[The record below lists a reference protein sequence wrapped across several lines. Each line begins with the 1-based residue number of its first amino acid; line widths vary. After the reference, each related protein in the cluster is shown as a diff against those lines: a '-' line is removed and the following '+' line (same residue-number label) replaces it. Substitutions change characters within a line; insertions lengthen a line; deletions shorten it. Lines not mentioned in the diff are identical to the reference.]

1 MNISLLC
8 FIGAGL
14 CLLMAIA
21 TQGFGPLIMNTTAE
35 DKRGIH
41 AITIAILIVG
51 GFLIYGGFDAA
62 Q

>member
-1 MNISLLC
+1 
-8 FIGAGL
+8 
-14 CLLMAIA
+14 MAIA
-21 TQGFGPLIMNTTAE
+21 VQGFGPLIMNTTAE

-41 AITIAILIVG
+41 AITLAILIVG

>member
-14 CLLMAIA
+14 CLFAAIA
-21 TQGFGPLIMNTTAE
+21 VEGFGPLIMNTTAE

-41 AITIAILIVG
+41 AITLAILIIG
-51 GFLIYGGFDAA
+51 GFLVYGGFTTA